1 MPPRL
6 LPESYGFID
15 TLDKYPTIWTFKSG
29 AINKVSNQFAA
40 MPSVHCTWAFWV
52 AIVLT
57 PRLRQ
62 RWLKGLA
69 VAYPIVTMIA
79 IVLTANHFFLDIVGG
94 AAALGIGYLL
104 ARLITRQGRKKLP
117 DEESPIEPE
126 PVAA

>member
-6 LPESYGFID
+6 LPHSFGFVD
-15 TLDKYPTIWTFKSG
+15 TLDKYPTFWTFKSG

-52 AIVLT
+52 AIVLV

-69 VAYPIVTMIA
+69 IAYPIVTMIA

-94 AAALGIGYLL
+94 VAALGIGYLL
-104 ARLITRQGRKKLP
+104 ARLITRQGRRRP
-117 DEESPIEPE
+117 SDEQPPAEPE
-126 PVAA
+126 PVTA